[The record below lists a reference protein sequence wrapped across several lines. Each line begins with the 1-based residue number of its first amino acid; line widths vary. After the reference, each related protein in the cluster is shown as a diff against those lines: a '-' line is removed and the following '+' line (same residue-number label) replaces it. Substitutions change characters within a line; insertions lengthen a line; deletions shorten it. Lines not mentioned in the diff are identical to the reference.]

1 MENFIYPFIKN
12 IAFFSI
18 LTVIIMNLLPSGT
31 YRKYMQLFIGFV
43 LILLVLSPIG
53 KITKMDLKME
63 QSYEWFNLKV
73 ATQELDYTKSDME
86 EKAKEVYLSNYQTK
100 IQEQMKELI
109 TEDGFVVQ
117 NLTVD
122 LEESGE
128 DYGKVKEVSMTLK
141 KSENEG
147 ITIDT
152 IEVGKTKMDKK
163 ESVKVQKLKKSL
175 EDFYELDSGNIN
187 IEIQG

>member
-147 ITIDT
+147 TTIDT

>member
-163 ESVKVQKLKKSL
+163 QSVKVQKLKKSL